1 MLPGPEERTHP
12 KLNRDCVS
20 GIFLPFPVSTIK
32 SKFLLFGRC
41 PTEQLIGVRSVGVAS
56 PSRESRRRVPG
67 RPRREGKMNMYVKMV
82 KSVVLAAAAVVLF
95 TLSQGVARADEVTVA
110 GLSGGCFS
118 NPPSSPCPP
127 PLPGGVGPS
136 QTATLVGLHY
146 NGSSFQVTTVNG
158 LAGVGSSASPPNN
171 FNNFGSFT
179 LDSTPYIYNGARF
192 VLRIAF
198 SLPPGTAPGSAL
210 FTADIVG
217 SVSNTNS
224 GGVQITFH
232 DPQTQDFLF
241 DGGHF
246 ALTINSLAITGGQ
259 GPVPLTGFIQA
270 QSAPIPEPAT
280 VLLLG
285 TGLAGLA
292 ARFRKRKN
300 SLRE

>member
-1 MLPGPEERTHP
+1 MNILT
-12 KLNRDCVS
+12 KL
-20 GIFLPFPVSTIK
+20 FK
-32 SKFLLFGRC
+32 SAALSL
-41 PTEQLIGVRSVGVAS
+41 A
-56 PSRESRRRVPG
+56 VPA
-67 RPRREGKMNMYVKMV
+67 VF
-82 KSVVLAAAAVVLF
+82 VLAPMAV
-95 TLSQGVARADEVTVA
+95 RADEVTVA

-118 NPPSSPCPP
+118 NPPVSPCPP

-158 LAGVGSSASPPNN
+158 LAGIGNSANPPGN

-179 LDSTPYIYNGARF
+179 LDSTPYVYNHAEF
-192 VLRIAF
+192 ILRITF

-210 FTADIVG
+210 YTAFIAG
-217 SVSNTNS
+217 SVSNTNA
-224 GGVQITFH
+224 GGVQITFL
-232 DPQTQDFLF
+232 DPRTQDFVF

-246 ALTINSLAITGGQ
+246 ALTINNLAITGGQ

-270 QSAPIPEPAT
+270 QTAPIPEPAT
-280 VLLLG
+280 LLLLG